1 MARNVPTPSGAEII
15 DVMLLRKAIGVL
27 GVALPFLLW
36 FGGLAARVA
45 LQPSISRYYHTQMHD
60 VFVGVL
66 CAIGLGLFAY
76 RGYLHPKKKKW
87 WENRVA
93 NVAAAFAVG
102 TAIFAPGEGSAF
114 WNEIIPLLRIGLNNF
129 LHHLCAILF
138 IVILAWF
145 AWQFS
150 KGKYPRFYRGC
161 AAVILVAGAVAVLH
175 AIGVHFIPNGVF
187 LGEAFA
193 VWGFGVAWFVK
204 GWK

>member
-15 DVMLLRKAIGVL
+15 DVMLLRQAIGVL

-76 RGYLHPKKKKW
+76 RGYLHPKKKW

-93 NVAAAFAVG
+93 NVAAAFAGGNGDLRARGKGAPSG
-102 TAIFAPGEGSAF
+102 TRSF
-114 WNEIIPLLRIGLNNF
+114 R
-129 LHHLCAILF
+129 
-138 IVILAWF
+138 
-145 AWQFS
+145 
-150 KGKYPRFYRGC
+150 Y
-161 AAVILVAGAVAVLH
+161 
-175 AIGVHFIPNGVF
+175 
-187 LGEAFA
+187 
-193 VWGFGVAWFVK
+193 
-204 GWK
+204 

>member
-1 MARNVPTPSGAEII
+1 MAKNVPAPSEAEII

-36 FGGLAARVA
+36 FGGLAAGVA
-45 LQPSISRYYHTQMHD
+45 LEPSISRYYHTQMHD

-66 CAIGLGLFAY
+66 CAIGMGLFAY
-76 RGYLHPKKKKW
+76 RGYLHSKMKKW

-102 TAIFAPGEGSAF
+102 TAIFAPGEESA
-114 WNEIIPLLRIGLNNF
+114 IIPLLKIGLNNV

-145 AWQFS
+145 AWQFG

-161 AAVILVAGAVAVLH
+161 TAVILVAGAVAGLH

-187 LGEAFA
+187 WGEAFA
-193 VWGFGVAWFVK
+193 VWGFGVAWLVK